1 MTKRTRG
8 TEQKNSDQSD
18 LELRHHTLEL
28 EIHPIQLTPHFC
40 QLTTLPP
47 ARTCMVDVWEAES
60 GGLVYAVHLHKQD
73 KSTTRKVSTTLF
85 ESRQAIPLYK
95 R

>member
-1 MTKRTRG
+1 
-8 TEQKNSDQSD
+8 
-18 LELRHHTLEL
+18 
-28 EIHPIQLTPHFC
+28 
-40 QLTTLPP
+40 
-47 ARTCMVDVWEAES
+47 MVDVWEAES